1 MNLDFSCV
9 FEGLG
14 SHGAL
19 YISNSKTANN
29 FYILESTPLP
39 TQELK
44 IRAVLTAA
52 KGKKIDISQSNIQK
66 YLYLDI

>member
-29 FYILESTPLP
+29 FYLLQSISLSTP
-39 TQELK
+39 ELK
-44 IRAVLTAA
+44 ITAVLTAA
-52 KGKKIDISQSNIQK
+52 KGRKIDISHSKI
-66 YLYLDI
+66 